1 MQTPNSTTQTNTE
14 TFFEKRNKFL
24 LIYNDEENILRDLNA
39 RMGNEGKLNN
49 RFTEHLDHILLLD
62 IEENPAVERSSLDN
76 KINQSGRTL
85 LSLFNNY
92 NLEITSGQTSGDRS
106 GNFTCFNN

>member
-1 MQTPNSTTQTNTE
+1 
-14 TFFEKRNKFL
+14 
-24 LIYNDEENILRDLNA
+24 
-39 RMGNEGKLNN
+39 MGNEGKLNN

-76 KINQSGRTL
+76 KINQSCRTL

-92 NLEITSGQTSGDRS
+92 NLEITSGQTSGNRS